1 MGVIARSVIAGII
14 CCLIWQGA
22 SAQVRIGRM
31 RGLQPKVAHRKKA
44 APTAKPERKPED
56 VQVKIR
62 EFIPSENRRELDR
75 TFYTVWSDGHRLDY
89 DDFRY
94 NKGTANKFF
103 STKDSVD
110 LKAVYPDYRAF
121 YKMLSEKTSGITD
134 VEDTTWYS
142 NVERYLEGNGGSSAD
157 FPDAIFDS
165 GFAFSVVIDSP
176 AASVV
181 TIQPVIYQVNESIW
195 YYNISALFSK
205 NESWMLVRSN
215 DILAH
220 EQIHFD
226 IFELY
231 ARKMRKLLAETLKN
245 SFVDDAGGDLT
256 NQISPGFE
264 QYYQQLNDL
273 QAEFD
278 RQTIKLT
285 GKNQSI
291 LEVNAQWRDRVRS
304 EIRAM
309 SDYASPEGYIE
320 LK

>member
-1 MGVIARSVIAGII
+1 MGVVVLRILTGIM

-31 RGLQPKVAHRKKA
+31 RGLQPKAAHRKVA
-44 APTAKPERKPED
+44 IPTPKPEKKPEN
-56 VQVKIR
+56 VEVKIQV
-62 EFIPSENRRELDR
+62 FIPSESRRELDQ
-75 TFYTVWSDGHRLDY
+75 TFYTVWSDGRRLDY

-94 NKGTANKFF
+94 NRGMVNKFF
-103 STKDSVD
+103 SAKDSVD
-110 LKAVYPDYRAF
+110 PKAIYPDYRDF
-121 YKMLSEKTSGITD
+121 YKMLSERTSGMSD
-134 VEDTTWYS
+134 VDDTVWYS
-142 NVERYLEGNGGSSAD
+142 SVERYLSDTGGQSAEG
-157 FPDAIFDS
+157 PVAIFDS

-181 TIQPVIYQVNESIW
+181 TIQPVIYQVNETTW

-220 EQIHFD
+220 EQVHFD

-231 ARKMRKLLAETLKN
+231 ARKMRKLVAETLKN
-245 SFVDDAGGDLT
+245 NFVDGGGGDLT
-256 NQISPGFE
+256 NQIYPGFE
-264 QYYQQLNDL
+264 QFYQQLNEL
-273 QAEFD
+273 QVEFD

-291 LEVNAQWRDRVRS
+291 LEVNAMWRDRIRS
-304 EIRAM
+304 EIRAI
-309 SDYASPEGYIE
+309 SDYATSEGYIE
-320 LK
+320 LR